1 MNKGRVAIVLIFACF
16 GAFTS
21 CNRQIQS
28 KDIYGFPEPTQQIN
42 IIKLSAAQETE
53 YTIGS
58 ENYDSEDLS
67 VMPILEWFYGL
78 ELTECDQPEDVEGN
92 ESYTFI
98 VNDQPVFSY
107 DYRGDE
113 AYVIVSDKWY
123 KVKNPSVPPIE

>member
-1 MNKGRVAIVLIFACF
+1 MKKRILAIVLIFACF

-78 ELTECDQPEDVEGN
+78 ELTECEEPEMWREMK
-92 ESYTFI
+92 
-98 VNDQPVFSY
+98 
-107 DYRGDE
+107 
-113 AYVIVSDKWY
+113 VILSLSTINQYFPMITGEMKLISL
-123 KVKNPSVPPIE
+123 SVTNGIR